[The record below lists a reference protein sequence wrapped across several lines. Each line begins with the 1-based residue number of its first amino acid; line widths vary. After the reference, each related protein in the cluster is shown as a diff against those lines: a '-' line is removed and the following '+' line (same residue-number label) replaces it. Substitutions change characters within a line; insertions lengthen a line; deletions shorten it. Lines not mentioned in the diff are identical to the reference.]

1 MTADRYAHRR
11 TNATITVTDTRG
23 NPVPGQPVRV
33 QQVQHAFGFGCT
45 PPAMDDREE
54 QSRELWRGLFDTAT
68 LAFYWGRYEPTRGVT
83 ERKKLLQSAQWLA
96 SRGVRLKGH
105 PLVWH
110 TVKAPW
116 VDPLPLPVAEELLRG
131 RIRRE
136 VKDFAGLI
144 NSWDAINEVVIM
156 PEFINEPDGVQNAIT
171 RMCADKGRVPMVA
184 LAIDEARSQNPGAQL
199 ILNDFD
205 LGPRYEQL
213 VEEVLDAGIQIDAI
227 GLQSH
232 MHKGFRGEDQLNDVC
247 QRFARFGLP
256 LHWTETTLLSGD
268 LMPSHVGDL
277 NDYVVDDW
285 PTTTAGEERQAA
297 EIVRHYSTL
306 VAHPAVQSIT
316 YWGFD
321 DARAWLGAPSG
332 LIRLDGSPKPAYTAL
347 QNLIRG
353 KWWLDPIDMVTD
365 GDGRISLAAFAG
377 RFEIDSGKSKATV
390 QLPVGEAQLE
400 IPLPA

>member
-1 MTADRYAHRR
+1 MTADIFDHRK
-11 TNATITVTDTRG
+11 TKATITVTDAHG
-23 NPVPGQPVRV
+23 KPLPGQSVTV
-33 QQVQHAFGFGCT
+33 QQLQHAFGFGCT
-45 PPAMDDREE
+45 PPGMGEGEDH
-54 QSRELWRGLFDTAT
+54 SRERWLGLFDTAT
-68 LAFYWGRYEPTRGVT
+68 LAFYWGRYEPVRGVT
-83 ERKKLLQSAQWLA
+83 EREKLLQSARWLA

-116 VDPLPLPVAEELLRG
+116 VDPLPLPDAEELLRG

-144 NSWDAINEVVIM
+144 DSWDAINEVVIM
-156 PEFINEPDGVQNAIT
+156 PEFVNEPDGIQNAIT
-171 RMCADKGRVPMVA
+171 RMCADKGRVAMVA
-184 LAIDEARSQNPGAQL
+184 LAMDEARSQNPGAQL

-232 MHKGFRGEDQLNDVC
+232 MHKGFRGEEQLLDVC
-247 QRFARFGLP
+247 DRFAAFGLP

-268 LMPSHVGDL
+268 LMPPDVGDL

-285 PTTTAGEERQAA
+285 PTTPAGEERQAT

-321 DARAWLGAPSG
+321 DAGAWLGAPGG
-332 LIRLDGSPKPAYTAL
+332 LIRPDGSAKPAYTAL
-347 QNLIRG
+347 RNLIRG
-353 KWWLDPIDMVTD
+353 EWWLEPTTMVTD
-365 GDGRISLAAFAG
+365 ADGRIKFTAFAG
-377 RFEIDSGKSKATV
+377 LFDVDMGRSKATV
-390 QLPVGEAQLE
+390 QLPVGHVQLE
-400 IPLPA
+400 MPLPA